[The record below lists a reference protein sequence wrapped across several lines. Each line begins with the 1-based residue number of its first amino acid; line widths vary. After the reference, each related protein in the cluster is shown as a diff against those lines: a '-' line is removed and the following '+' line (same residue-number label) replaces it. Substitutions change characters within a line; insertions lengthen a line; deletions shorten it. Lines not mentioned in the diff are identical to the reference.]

1 MRDDANGQYE
11 WHPQHHTR
19 CSWEA
24 ADCDRAEAQDS
35 SVLQTGSE
43 GSQDT
48 ECGRRDDG
56 FPGRGMR
63 GGDAGEMGHSSSVAT
78 LPRRLNRGI
87 KAVLCCLL
95 NECALKMRGTD
106 RVSVIEGNEIGS

>member
-19 CSWEA
+19 CSWKA
-24 ADCDRAEAQDS
+24 ADCDRAEPKIQACCNPI
-35 SVLQTGSE
+35 VRV
-43 GSQDT
+43 SQDT

-56 FPGRGMR
+56 FPCRGMR
-63 GGDAGEMGHSSSVAT
+63 GGDAGEMGHSSSVST

-87 KAVLCCLL
+87 EAVLCCLL
-95 NECALKMRGTD
+95 NKFALKMRGTD
-106 RVSVIEGNEIGS
+106 RVSVIEGEEVGS